1 MAAITIFAYSGDI
14 RMHTIKPA
22 TVNEPSRDTPIWGEY
37 DVVVLGGGPAGI
49 AAAAASARL
58 GRSTLLVES
67 YGFLGGMGT
76 AAGVTNFCGLHANVY
91 GHIQQVVHGVAD
103 DLLAGIRALN
113 GLSEPH
119 VILGKIA
126 AQAYDNAAFK
136 VAADNLVLGSGAQL
150 LFHAHLVGVLMHS
163 PSEVRAALIETKSG
177 RYALLAKTFIDCTGD
192 GDLAAQ
198 AGAPFEKG
206 TSARDMM
213 YPSTMFRVNGVD
225 AKVAGDAYDR
235 FGHLM
240 DEAERSGRK
249 FPRKTPIIRPQ
260 KNPAE
265 WRANV
270 TQLANADG
278 HPVDGTDAAQLSDAE
293 VEGRRQIVDFFQF
306 LRESAPGFE
315 NSYILEIA
323 PQVGVRETRRVVG
336 EYQLT
341 EDDVLQCA
349 SFEDSIGVNG
359 WMIEEHV
366 AGNISFRWQDIPNCR
381 GFNHLPYRILL
392 PQRVD
397 NLLVAGRCAS
407 MTHMGQA
414 AARVSGG
421 CFVMGQAAGTA
432 AALAVNA
439 GVRPRDLPV
448 SQLQQRLE
456 ADGAYLGRDIL

>member
-1 MAAITIFAYSGDI
+1 MQKS
-14 RMHTIKPA
+14 RPA
-22 TVNEPSRDTPIWGEY
+22 TLSEPSRETPVWGEY
-37 DVVVLGGGPAGI
+37 EVVVLGGGPAGI
-49 AAAAASARL
+49 AAAVSSARL
-58 GRSTLLVES
+58 GRSTLLIER

-91 GHIQQVVHGVAD
+91 GDIRQVVHGVAD
-103 DLLAGIRALN
+103 DLLAGISALN
-113 GLSEPH
+113 GLNEPH
-119 VILGKIA
+119 VIGGKIA

-136 VAADNLVLGSGAQL
+136 VAADELVLSSGAQL
-150 LFHAHLVGVLMHS
+150 LFHAYLVGVLMVA
-163 PSEVRAALIETKSG
+163 PNEIQAALIETKSG
-177 RYALLAKTFIDCTGD
+177 RYAVLARTFIDCTGD
-192 GDLAAQ
+192 GDLAAL
-198 AGAPFEKG
+198 AGVPFEKG
-206 TSARDMM
+206 ASAMDMM

-225 AKVAGDAYDR
+225 AQVAGDAYDR

-240 DEAERSGRK
+240 NEAEKSGRR

-260 KNPAE
+260 KNPSE

-270 TQLANADG
+270 TQLSNCDG
-278 HPVDGTDAAQLSDAE
+278 NPVDGTDAAQLSDAE
-293 VEGRRQIVDFFQF
+293 VQGRRQIVDFFRF

-323 PQVGVRETRRVVG
+323 PQVGVRETRRIIG

-341 EDDVLQCA
+341 ERDVLECA
-349 SFEDSIGVNG
+349 SFDDTIGVNG

-366 AGNISFRWQDIPNCR
+366 AGNISFKWQDIPNCR
-381 GFNHLPYRILL
+381 GFNHLPYRMLL
-392 PQRVD
+392 PQRLD

-432 AALAVNA
+432 AALAQDND
-439 GVRPRDLPV
+439 VRPRDLPV
-448 SQLQQRLE
+448 GILQQRLD
-456 ADGAYLGRDIL
+456 AAGAYLGCDIA

>member
-1 MAAITIFAYSGDI
+1 MQN
-14 RMHTIKPA
+14 A
-22 TVNEPSRDTPIWGEY
+22 TTSTLNEPSRDTPIWGTY

-49 AAAAASARL
+49 AAASASARS
-58 GRSTLLVES
+58 GKSTLLLES

-76 AAGVTNFCGLHANVY
+76 AAGVTNFCGLHANVH
-91 GHIQQVVHGVAD
+91 GTIQQVVHGVAD
-103 DLLAGIRALN
+103 DLLARIRALG
-113 GLSEPH
+113 GLNEPH
-119 VILGKIA
+119 VIFGNRIA

-136 VAADNLVLGSGAQL
+136 VAADDLVLASDAKL
-150 LFHAHLVGVLMHS
+150 LFHATLVGVVMDGPAHIK
-163 PSEVRAALIETKSG
+163 AALIETKSG
-177 RYALLAKTFIDCTGD
+177 RFAVLGTTFIDCSGD
-192 GDLAAQ
+192 GDLAAF

-206 TSARDMM
+206 TGGHDMM

-225 AKVAGDAYDR
+225 AAVAGDAYNK

-240 DEAERSGRK
+240 DEAEKRGRK

-278 HPVDGTDAAQLSDAE
+278 SPVDGTNAAQLSDAE
-293 VEGRRQIVDFFQF
+293 VQGRRQIVDFFQF

-315 NSYILEIA
+315 NAYILEIA
-323 PQVGVRETRRVVG
+323 PQVGVRETRRVLG

-341 EDDVLQCA
+341 EEDVLQCA
-349 SFEDSIGVNG
+349 SFDDSIGVNG

-366 AGNISFRWQDIPNCR
+366 AGNIAFKWQDIPNCR
-381 GFNHLPYRILL
+381 GFNHLPYRMLL
-392 PQRVD
+392 PRQVD

-407 MTHMGQA
+407 MTHMGQS

-432 AALAVNA
+432 AALAIQA
-439 GVRPRDLPV
+439 GVRPRDLSVPA
-448 SQLQQRLE
+448 LQQQLE
-456 ADGAYLGRDIL
+456 AAGAYLGRDQA